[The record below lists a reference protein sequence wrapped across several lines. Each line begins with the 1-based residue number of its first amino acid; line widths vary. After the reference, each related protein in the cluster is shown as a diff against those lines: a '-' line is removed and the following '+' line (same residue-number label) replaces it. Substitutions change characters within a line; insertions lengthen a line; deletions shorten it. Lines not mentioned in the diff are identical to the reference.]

1 MIITVVGLGEGKEEL
16 TVWDHKESEFSS
28 GLEYIR
34 VYEWVLRYSCAFL

>member
-1 MIITVVGLGEGKEEL
+1 MHAIVVEIGADQEEL

-34 VYEWVLRYSCAFL
+34 VFG